1 MVVQMINWQTEY
13 SIPIQS
19 FAFVLANDVPYCIF
33 LTWRPGRESWRS
45 FVIPNAR
52 KQHDLL
58 TSEELRWSKDL
69 FEEAGRLV
77 VDISRRYY
85 DGDDDSVLP
94 RNIATKAAFENAV
107 ALDVAMGGS
116 TNTVLHLLAA
126 AREGDQVTYAEKV
139 QEARDY
145 AQDLQDLRDA
155 ADGGSAAGET
165 TTEAGGEA
173 GGTTTT
179 TQATPTT
186 SAGA

>member
-69 FEEAGRLV
+69 FEEAGVMFRDDQMVDAQKALV
-77 VDISRRYY
+77 R
-85 DGDDDSVLP
+85 
-94 RNIATKAAFENAV
+94 
-107 ALDVAMGGS
+107 
-116 TNTVLHLLAA
+116 LLAA
-126 AREGDQVTYAEKV
+126 KLGIDEKEIVAARNGRPIKQDDKPRLSGAQLHQV
-139 QEARDY
+139 ARI
-145 AQDLQDLRDA
+145 QPQTRRR
-155 ADGGSAAGET
+155 
-165 TTEAGGEA
+165 
-173 GGTTTT
+173 
-179 TQATPTT
+179 
-186 SAGA
+186 